1 MDKDD
6 GEEAAGDGPS
16 RSRQAAALRPAGLA
30 APVIQTRRRGIEQ
43 IKVVFQM
50 RMALRG
56 QQRHGKGRGGI
67 LRPATVAAVRAIGV
81 VQIAVRPADL
91 SPLREARLPEAEIML
106 KIVGHTGSPL
116 TDGISA
122 HASAGRRERQNI
134 KYFFYPRWLA
144 DFFRQRPKVE
154 KKLAKDP
161 LSAYILSRAEV
172 VELVDTLGSGSSSR
186 KGVGVRVS
194 PSAPAKSNSWHP

>member
-67 LRPATVAAVRAIGV
+67 LRPAAVAAVPAIGV
-81 VQIAVRPADL
+81 VQIAVRPADVPSL
-91 SPLREARLPEAEIML
+91 GEVRLPEAEIVL
-106 KIVGHTGSPL
+106 KIIGHTGSPVMG
-116 TDGISA
+116 GIA
-122 HASAGRRERQNI
+122 FHASAGRRERQRI
-134 KYFFYPRWLA
+134 KSVWFSRWL
-144 DFFRQRPKVE
+144 QK
-154 KKLAKDP
+154 
-161 LSAYILSRAEV
+161 IL
-172 VELVDTLGSGSSSR
+172 R
-186 KGVGVRVS
+186 KNGKG
-194 PSAPAKSNSWHP
+194 